1 MKNPAHAPKL
11 MYLRGDPT
19 GPATGEAEVLEKAC
33 EANGVTFL
41 CPDPGVPGPQPRSLL
56 AATAAA
62 ATLFD
67 ERADTYAF
75 ARSTGVPLLLG
86 ALAAW
91 LRQHPNRPSPVAA
104 MVLLAPVTASLTGGA
119 PLGRFAAPSADELS
133 ALRVPTLLVTDAD
146 DRTGARDSAEAL
158 HQVMPASVLVEEL
171 VTRHGGA
178 HPPAQ
183 PDSASGVP
191 LAHAVWERA
200 AAFFS
205 DVSGTE
211 FGRVR
216 GPKLEVGFHEAG
228 ELRLLPDVTAE
239 AADIL
244 VSAYGRLSHPRDTH
258 VRRMV
263 DHPGILVWA
272 RSGGRLVG
280 CSHIRADGKWGA
292 CGTVPEYR
300 GYGIGFRLARLGL
313 RQLPAQFVEVG
324 RHAPHGLRLVLG
336 CGFRPL
342 HEESVVRAVL
352 RSAVHREIEPLD
364 VDALGF
370 VYRRKREGGQD
381 TGPLRLCLHHPR
393 PSSG

>member
-1 MKNPAHAPKL
+1 MKNPTHAPKL

-19 GPATGEAEVLEKAC
+19 GSASEEAEVLEKAC
-33 EANGVTFL
+33 EANGMTFL
-41 CPDPGVPGPQPRSLL
+41 CPDPGVLGPQPRSLL

-62 ATLFD
+62 TTLFD

-75 ARSTGVPLLLG
+75 ARSTGVRVLLG
-86 ALAAW
+86 ASAAW
-91 LRQHPNRPSPVAA
+91 LRQHPNRPPPLAA
-104 MVLLAPVTASLTGGA
+104 MVILAPVTASLKAGA
-119 PLGRFAAPSADELS
+119 LGRFAAPSADELS
-133 ALRVPTLLVTDAD
+133 ALRVPTLLLTDAD
-146 DRTGARDSAEAL
+146 DRTGARDNAEAL
-158 HQVMPASVLVEEL
+158 HRVMPASILVEE
-171 VTRHGGA
+171 
-178 HPPAQ
+178 P
-183 PDSASGVP
+183 VP
-191 LAHAVWERA
+191 LGHAAWERA

-205 DVSGTE
+205 DASGTE

-216 GPKLEVGFHEAG
+216 GPQLEVGFHEAR
-228 ELRLLPDVTAE
+228 ELRLLPDVAAE

-244 VSAYGRLSHPRDTH
+244 MSAYGRLSHPRDTH

-324 RHAPHGLRLVLG
+324 RNTPHGLRLVLG

-342 HEESVVRAVL
+342 HEESAVRAVL
-352 RSAVHREIEPLD
+352 RSAVRREIEPLG

-370 VYRRKREGGQD
+370 VYRRKREGGRD
-381 TGPLRLCLHHPR
+381 TGPLRLCLHHPQ
-393 PSSG
+393 PPGG